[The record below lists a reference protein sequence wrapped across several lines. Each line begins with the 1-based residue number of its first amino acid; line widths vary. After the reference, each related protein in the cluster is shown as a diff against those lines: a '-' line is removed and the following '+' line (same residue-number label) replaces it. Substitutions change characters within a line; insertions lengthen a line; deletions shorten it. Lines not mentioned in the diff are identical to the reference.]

1 MALHVVLAEDNYI
14 VREGVRLLMEAQD
27 DIVLD
32 AVVGDLPSLLA
43 AVEEHEPDVVLT
55 DIRMPPTGTDEG
67 IRGAAEIRE
76 RHPDTAVLVLSQY
89 VEPEFALRLFEAGS
103 AGRGYLLKERVG
115 NVEELLAAVRDVH
128 AGGSVMDPQ
137 VVEALVDARTR
148 APSPL
153 DRLTPREREVLAEIA
168 TGRNNAAIAES
179 LVLSQRAVEK
189 HINSIFAKLDLSYED
204 DAHKRVRA
212 VLLYLGT
219 DA

>member
-1 MALHVVLAEDNYI
+1 M
-14 VREGVRLLMEAQD
+14 
-27 DIVLD
+27 
-32 AVVGDLPSLLA
+32 
-43 AVEEHEPDVVLT
+43 
-55 DIRMPPTGTDEG
+55 
-67 IRGAAEIRE
+67 
-76 RHPDTAVLVLSQY
+76 LVLSQY

-189 HINSIFAKLDLSYED
+189 HINSIFAKLGLSVDEGET
-204 DAHKRVRA
+204 HRRVAA
-212 VLLYLGT
+212 VLAFLRSRDQSRETQG
-219 DA
+219 